1 MRSVRAG
8 TGKMP
13 WVPLKVHRTRH
24 YSMAAVRAGSFLDTV
39 RFMGPVRFTG
49 PVRFARFAG
58 SGGSPVRAVRPV
70 AKIIPR
76 HKIRNVHETGRRES
90 CGALDRCILHRFSV
104 RKTL

>member
-1 MRSVRAG
+1 
-8 TGKMP
+8 
-13 WVPLKVHRTRH
+13 
-24 YSMAAVRAGSFLDTV
+24 MAAVRAGSFLDTV

-76 HKIRNVHETGRRES
+76 HKIRNVHETGRREH
-90 CGALDRCILHRFSV
+90 CGALDRCILRRISV
-104 RKTL
+104 RTTLR